1 MMMLDSRCLCLLLLL
16 FFLCI
21 VLFPLAVFAPAY
33 VLCVALS
40 RIRWLLL
47 AAITLWHFGRG
58 QSDRMNMN
66 AQALLA

>member
-1 MMMLDSRCLCLLLLL
+1 MMMLDSRCRCLLLLL
-16 FFLCI
+16 FFVCF
-21 VLFPLAVFAPAY
+21 VLFLLAVFVPAY
-33 VLCVALS
+33 VLCVAFS

-47 AAITLWHFGRG
+47 AAIALRHFGRG